1 MSARLPTGVSLR
13 GSIFYIRVGLP
24 DDIRHLWPRLP
35 NGKLPT
41 DAYRASLK
49 TRNRDEAVTKSYKII
64 AEYRD
69 QFAALR
75 AASAPLPFV
84 PILPALAKRFAEEAQ
99 SLAAQADA
107 GNRVVNW
114 ALLKGGNLDIARD
127 YAERIAESWGIRA
140 DWNSQEGLACMNQI
154 ARSVVAVWQE
164 RPQDGSNEAIE
175 PLNATIQTKTPVAP
189 RRAQAPAKVTMT
201 LRDVVPH
208 WVRWNAPGNDA
219 KGVTERALRRF
230 EAAVGMVPLDQIS
243 KATGSKFVASLLDED
258 SGIGR
263 KTAGNVAAAITALVN
278 VAVREDLLDRNPM
291 DLTFDTSLG
300 AKQRT
305 PWNDRELAILFGCSL
320 FSEQMDESYQWVA
333 VEPNDARAILLLLLH
348 TGARVGEIA
357 QLRCEDFVAINGVLA
372 IHITAEA
379 GTVKTAESERYV
391 PLADHLR
398 CDPWF
403 SDWLTE
409 TMGKT
414 GHAMPSLHGRV
425 HTPAETYTRWF
436 AKLRKELRLPLGRLA
451 GTHKFRHW
459 MRSSLAAKDV
469 SENTADSITGHA
481 AQGSSGRRIYT
492 AAATLPAMLD
502 ALNRLDYP
510 KILQRPCHRPPD
522 SVCAGSLDSSDTS
535 Q

>member
-13 GSIFYIRVGLP
+13 GSVYYIRVGLP
-24 DDIRHLWPRLP
+24 HDIRHLWPRLP

-75 AASAPLPFV
+75 AASAPPPFV
-84 PILPALAKRFAEEAQ
+84 QILPALARRFAEEAQ
-99 SLAAQADA
+99 ALAIQADA
-107 GNRVVNW
+107 GNQAVSS
-114 ALLKGGNLDIARD
+114 AMLKDGNLDIARG

-140 DWNSQEGLACMNQI
+140 DWSSPEGLACMNQI
-154 ARSVVAVWQE
+154 ARSVVVVWQE
-164 RPQDGSNEAIE
+164 RLQDGSNEATE
-175 PLNATIQTKTPVAP
+175 SLNAPIHAKPP
-189 RRAQAPAKVTMT
+189 RRAQAPAKAPLT

-208 WVRWNAPGNDA
+208 WIRWNAPGSDA
-219 KGVTERALRRF
+219 QGVTELALRRF
-230 EAAVGMVPLDQIS
+230 EAAVGVVPLHQIT
-243 KATGSKFVASLLDED
+243 KTTGSKFVAALLDQD
-258 SGIGR
+258 SNIGR
-263 KTAGNVAAAITALVN
+263 KTAGNMAAAITALVN
-278 VAVREDLLDRNPM
+278 IAVREDLLDRNPM
-291 DLTFDTSLG
+291 DLSFDTSLG

-320 FSEQMDESYQWVA
+320 FSEHMDESYRWVA

-357 QLRCEDFVAINGVLA
+357 QLRCEDFVTINGIAA

-398 CDPWF
+398 GDPWF
-403 SDWLTE
+403 SHWLTK
-409 TMGKT
+409 TMTKT
-414 GHAMPSLHGRV
+414 GHAMPSLHGRM

-436 AKLRKELRLPLGRLA
+436 HKLRKELRLPLGHLY

-459 MRSSLAAKDV
+459 LRSALAAKDV
-469 SENTADSITGHA
+469 NENTADSITGHA

-492 AAATLPAMLD
+492 ASATLPAMLN

-510 KILQRPCHRPPD
+510 MIGHRPRQLSPD
-522 SVCAGSLDSSDTS
+522 SPVAEPLGPSRTS